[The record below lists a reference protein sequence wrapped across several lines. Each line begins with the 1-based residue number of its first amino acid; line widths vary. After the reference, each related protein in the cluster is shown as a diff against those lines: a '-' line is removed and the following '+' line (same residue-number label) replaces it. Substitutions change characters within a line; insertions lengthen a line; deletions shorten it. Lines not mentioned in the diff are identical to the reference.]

1 MQIDLWQRRLGWL
14 SLVGIILFSG
24 AVAQSRFA
32 AAEDGGNAPQ
42 PPTPPATPNV
52 VYETQE
58 VEVPGD
64 TPDKPKK
71 VQILRERVVDQ
82 TAPKLYAIAKLLAG
96 GENGRFWIGVESREA
111 EPDLRAQLGL
121 DDGQGLVVVHVAE
134 DSPAAKAG
142 IKQHDVIVSAGDGKL
157 RQPQD
162 LVKAVEIS
170 DGKELPLKLIRAGKE
185 QVVQITPAERPKDPV
200 QFLARPGMGMVF
212 GNVAPGPLPDNVSV
226 SISRSGN
233 KPAKISVS
241 RGDEKWDIT
250 DQELNKLPDDLRPFV
265 ERMLGGGP
273 MTIDV
278 QGLPNKTNAQGTPLF
293 WPRLRIDG
301 QVQGAVPQIVTQYL
315 APAAPNQPGA
325 APAPLA
331 VPATPAQPPAAGPRG
346 PGFLP
351 HYQAAP
357 PDISGD
363 LMKRLDEL
371 DRQLQ
376 QLQDE
381 LRRVRDHEPNPP
393 REPRGPAPPP
403 QPGVN

>member
-24 AVAQSRFA
+24 ALAQSRFA
-32 AAEDGGNAPQ
+32 AAEDGGNVPQ

-58 VEVPGD
+58 IEVPGG

-71 VQILRERVVDQ
+71 VQIVRERVIDQ

-96 GENGRFWIGVESREA
+96 GENGKFWIGVESLEA
-111 EPDLRAQLGL
+111 EPNLRAQLGL

-142 IKQHDVIVSAGDGKL
+142 IKQHDVIVSAGEGKL

-162 LVKAVEIS
+162 LAKAVEVS
-170 DGKELPLKLIRAGKE
+170 DGKELSLKLIRTGKE

-212 GNVAPGPLPDNVSV
+212 GNVAPGPLPDNVSISV
-226 SISRSGN
+226 SRSGN
-233 KPAKISVS
+233 KPAKINVS
-241 RGDEKWDIT
+241 RGDEKWDIS

-273 MTIDV
+273 MAIDV
-278 QGLPNKTNAQGTPLF
+278 QGLPNKINAQGTIRY
-293 WPRLRIDG
+293 WPQLRIDG
-301 QVQGAVPQIVTQYL
+301 QVQGAAPPTTYY
-315 APAAPNQPGA
+315 APAVPNQPGA
-325 APAPLA
+325 APAPTA
-331 VPATPAQPPAAGPRG
+331 VPATPGQPPAVAPRG
-346 PGFLP
+346 PAWLP
-351 HYQAAP
+351 HAQASP
-357 PDISGD
+357 PDVSGD
-363 LMKRLDEL
+363 LIKRLDEL
-371 DRQLQ
+371 DRQLR